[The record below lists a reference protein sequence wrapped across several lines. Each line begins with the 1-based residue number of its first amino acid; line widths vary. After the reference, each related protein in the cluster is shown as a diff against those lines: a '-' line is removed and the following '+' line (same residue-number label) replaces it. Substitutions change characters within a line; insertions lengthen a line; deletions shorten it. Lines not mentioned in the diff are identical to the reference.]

1 MRSIS
6 HWGIFESYD
15 KEVRIACSPEYA
27 RSTWQPQE
35 SRVLG
40 KYFHQQSSVIN
51 EANALYQKNNFGK
64 LD

>member
-40 KYFHQQSSVIN
+40 KYFEQSSA
-51 EANALYQKNNFGK
+51 ANALYQKNNFGK